1 MFTLE
6 FWVQTQRSKV
16 SQPLTKYVCVSRN
29 ARVAFRFGFKEKEK
43 LRKYIRRGCLV
54 ALCL

>member
-1 MFTLE
+1 MFTLG
-6 FWVQTQRSKV
+6 FWVQTRRSKV